1 MRKKMWIALILC
13 MCMFVVPSMGAWA
26 AESDI
31 IANDESG
38 IPDKVLYKEILNAL
52 GKKAG
57 ETFTRQEAESLEELD
72 VRSSVKTL
80 KGIGNLSQLEK
91 LCVMSQYC
99 LKSLEGVE
107 SLHELEELDVSY
119 NKIQSLKSLE
129 NLTNLEYLTVDFNQL
144 TSLEGVE
151 NLKKLKGLSAGWN
164 KITSL
169 KPLKGL
175 TNLEYLWMNGNQLK
189 NLKGIEKATGLIW
202 LLAEGNRLT
211 SIKEIKGLKNM
222 EKLDV
227 SYNRLTSVNEIKGM
241 KKLKT
246 LNISA
251 NRIKKLPNMKS
262 FKKLDYLFCDVYYN
276 RLTEKEIRKKL
287 PDRFFKKSK
296 EKKEWL
302 GEQVDFQNLNYE
314 VTLIEPANTKKITK
328 NTKRIVGRTM
338 KNAYV
343 ELDCSSKGWK
353 LKRVKADESGK
364 FVMDNLDLRKW
375 AGKTARFKI
384 SIRRSNGKIAGIKSD
399 TEFKVKK

>member
-1 MRKKMWIALILC
+1 MRKKMCIILILC
-13 MCMFVVPSMGAWA
+13 MCMLAIPSMGTWA
-26 AESDI
+26 AESDV

-38 IPDKVLYKEILNAL
+38 IPDKALYIEILKAL
-52 GKKAG
+52 GKKTG
-57 ETFTRQEAESLEELD
+57 DTFTKQEAESITELEAGG
-72 VRSSVKTL
+72 VKTL
-80 KGIGNLSQLEK
+80 KGIKNLSQLERLRVEEK
-91 LCVMSQYC
+91 E

-107 SLHELEELDVSY
+107 ELHKLISLNVSY
-119 NKIQSLKSLE
+119 SGIKSLKPVR
-129 NLTNLEYLTVDFNQL
+129 NLINLEYITADFNQL

-175 TNLEYLWMNGNQLK
+175 TNLEYLWMDDNRLK
-189 NLKGIEKATGLIW
+189 SLKGIENSTGLAY
-202 LLAEGNRLT
+202 LAAGGNRLT

-314 VTLIEPANTKKITK
+314 VTLIEPASTKKITK

-343 ELDCSSKGWK
+343 ELDCPSKGWK

>member
-1 MRKKMWIALILC
+1 MVKKIWIAMALC
-13 MCMFVVPSMGAWA
+13 LCMFVIPSMGVWA
-26 AESDI
+26 AGTDI

-38 IPDKVLYKEILNAL
+38 IPDKTLYREILKGL
-52 GKKAG
+52 GKKPG
-57 ETFTRQEAESLEELD
+57 ETFTRKEAESLKELD
-72 VRSSVKTL
+72 VRSSVESL
-80 KGIGNLSQLEK
+80 KGIGNLSQLEE
-91 LCVMSQYC
+91 LCVMSQYR

-107 SLHELEELDVSY
+107 SLHKLVDLKVSY
-119 NKIQSLKSLE
+119 NKIKSLKPVS
-129 NLTNLEYLTVDFNQL
+129 NLANLEYLTADFNQL

-151 NLKKLKGLSAGWN
+151 NLRKLKGLSAGWN

-169 KPLKGL
+169 KPLTEL
-175 TNLEYLWMNGNQLK
+175 RNLEYLWMNGNSLK
-189 NLKGIEKATGLIW
+189 SLKGIEKSTGLTT
-202 LLAEGNRLT
+202 LLAADNRLT
-211 SIKEIKGLKNM
+211 SIKEVKGLKKM

-227 SYNRLTSVNEIKGM
+227 SYNRVTSVNEIRGM
-241 KKLKT
+241 KKLRT

-276 RLTEKEIRKKL
+276 CLTEKEIRKKL

-296 EKKEWL
+296 EKKKWL
-302 GEQVDFQNLNYE
+302 GQQADLQNLNYE
-314 VTLIEPANTKKITK
+314 VTLIEPASTKKITK

-343 ELDCSSKGWK
+343 ELDCPSRGWK
-353 LKRVKADESGK
+353 LKRVKADENGK
-364 FVMDNLDLRKW
+364 FVMDDLNLRKW

-384 SIRRSNGKIAGIKSD
+384 SIRLSNGKIAGIKSD